1 MVPSP
6 VLCRFSDAGDGALR
20 PASAFLS
27 AGFRSLG
34 SCPAQRAGAQRL
46 CAMTHSRRPAV
57 LESIIDGSDRVSCP
71 KADGLSLRRLR
82 GYQLPLAAPQEEMES
97 AK

>member
-1 MVPSP
+1 MPELGPYGSVRGARGNSRPY
-6 VLCRFSDAGDGALR
+6 RESDRRTVKVTL
-20 PASAFLS
+20 
-27 AGFRSLG
+27 
-34 SCPAQRAGAQRL
+34 
-46 CAMTHSRRPAV
+46 MTYSRRPAV

-82 GYQLPLAAPQEEMES
+82 GYQLPLAAPQEEMGS